1 MESKPYEVQFLNL
14 NEGGKIHVLLEILNL
29 TSSEDNAP
37 AIKFTTKINEEGKKE
52 SKDIPNSVTVSESS
66 FNIEIAAKRGNYTLV
81 MESPVSIKVSLIL
94 VKKSF
99 SHLKVG
105 SSYLI
110 TDPETVFEIYS
121 PGKSVMIEIFACEG

>member
-1 MESKPYEVQFLNL
+1 M
-14 NEGGKIHVLLEILNL
+14 
-29 TSSEDNAP
+29 
-37 AIKFTTKINEEGKKE
+37 
-52 SKDIPNSVTVSESS
+52 TVSESS

-121 PGKSVMIEIFACEG
+121 PGKSVMIEIFACEGEVSVSSSRNYSLLDENNNTDS

>member
-1 MESKPYEVQFLNL
+1 
-14 NEGGKIHVLLEILNL
+14 
-29 TSSEDNAP
+29 
-37 AIKFTTKINEEGKKE
+37 
-52 SKDIPNSVTVSESS
+52 
-66 FNIEIAAKRGNYTLV
+66 
-81 MESPVSIKVSLIL
+81 MESPVTIKVSLIL